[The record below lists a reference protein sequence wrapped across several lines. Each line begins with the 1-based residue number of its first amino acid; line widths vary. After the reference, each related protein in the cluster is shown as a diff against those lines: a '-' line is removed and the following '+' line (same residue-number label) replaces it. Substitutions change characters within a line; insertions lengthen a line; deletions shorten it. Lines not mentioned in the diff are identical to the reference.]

1 MEMFLTGF
9 LTMHSVASPPR
20 GPVMWHIASRLRQP
34 NYPNQLAPKRGS
46 QSSLIL
52 DPNLRWW
59 ANGGNLSI
67 VQAGDTL
74 SRGGLISALFSPA
87 FDRTFDHMQLIR
99 ATLIFKMQED
109 L

>member
-52 DPNLRWW
+52 DPNL
-59 ANGGNLSI
+59 SI